1 MIKDQL
7 AGKKILLGVTGC
19 IAAYKSCLIVRELI
33 KRGAEVKVV
42 MTPSATE
49 FITPLT
55 LATLSQNEVIVNTF
69 PPSQKDGTNLS
80 TWHIDYALW
89 ADLMLVAPATINT
102 IAKIS
107 YGFADNALTTLVTAL
122 RSPLLIAPAADVDMF
137 NNPINKENLEKLE
150 RLGHYI
156 IYPESGELASG
167 LSGEGRLADTNKI
180 IDAVEL
186 ILSGYSKDL
195 MGKKILVSAGPT
207 YEDIDPVRF
216 IGNRSSGKMGY
227 AIAKAAYLR
236 GAEVTLISGP
246 SSQSIYPEIKM
257 IKVRSASE
265 MERAVKKEID
275 KNDLLIMSAAVSD
288 FRPIKSASNKIKK
301 EKGIMDLKLELNPDI
316 LSSIKTKK
324 TKIIGFALETQN
336 ELSNAKKK
344 LNEKHLDM
352 IVLNSPGK
360 ESGFE
365 VDTNKVTLIKQDGKT
380 NKLPLLSKFQVAN
393 KILTEAKKYFELDV
407 IPVTCIQYSYKCNG
421 YQLNGL
427 K

>member
-19 IAAYKSCLIVRELI
+19 IAAYKSCFIVRELI
-33 KRGAEVKVV
+33 KRGSEVKVV
-42 MTPSATE
+42 LTPCATE

-55 LATLSQNEVIVNTF
+55 LATLSHNEVIVNTF

-122 RSPLLIAPAADVDMF
+122 RSPLVIAPAADVDMY
-137 NNPINKENLEKLE
+137 NNQINQENLSKLE
-150 RLGHYI
+150 KLGHYI

-195 MGKKILVSAGPT
+195 IGKKILVSAGPT

-216 IGNRSSGKMGY
+216 LGNRSSGKMGY

-236 GAEVTLISGP
+236 GADITLISGP

-265 MERAVKKEID
+265 MEKAVKKEID

-288 FRPIKSASNKIKK
+288 FRPIKAASNKIKK
-301 EKGIMDLKLELNPDI
+301 EKGTFDLKLELNPDI
-316 LSSIKTKK
+316 LSSIKAKK
-324 TKIIGFALETQN
+324 TKVIGFALETQN
-336 ELSNAKKK
+336 DLSNAKKK
-344 LNEKHLDM
+344 LKEKNLDM

-365 VDTNKVTLIKQDGKT
+365 VDTNKVTIIKQDGKSV
-380 NKLPLLSKFQVAN
+380 NLPLLSKFQVAN
-393 KILTEAKKYFELDV
+393 KILTEAKNVFK
-407 IPVTCIQYSYKCNG
+407 
-421 YQLNGL
+421 
-427 K
+427 

>member
-1 MIKDQL
+1 MIKDSL
-7 AGKKILLGVTGC
+7 KGKKILLGVTGC

-49 FITPLT
+49 FIAPLT
-55 LATLSQNEVIVNTF
+55 LTTLSHNEVIVNTF
-69 PPSQKDGTNLS
+69 PHSQKDGTKLS

-89 ADLMLVAPATINT
+89 ADLMLIAPATINT

-107 YGFADNALTTLVTAL
+107 YGFADNALSTLVIAL

-137 NNPINKENLEKLE
+137 NNPINKENLKKLE
-150 RLGHYI
+150 RLGYNI

-186 ILSGYSKDL
+186 IVSGYSKDIA
-195 MGKKILVSAGPT
+195 GKKILVTAGPT

-227 AIAKAAYLR
+227 EVAKAAYLR
-236 GAEVTLISGP
+236 GADVTLISGP
-246 SSQSIYPEIKM
+246 SAQSIYPEIKM

-265 MERAVKKEID
+265 MEKAVKQEIN

-288 FRPIKSASNKIKK
+288 FRPLKIASNKIKK
-301 EKGIMDLKLELNPDI
+301 EKGTMDLKLELNPDI
-316 LSSIKTKK
+316 LASVKSKK
-324 TKIIGFALETQN
+324 AKVIGFALETQN
-336 ELSNAKKK
+336 ELNNAKKK
-344 LNEKHLDM
+344 LKEKNLDM
-352 IVLNSPGK
+352 IVLNSPGRA
-360 ESGFE
+360 SGFE
-365 VDTNKVTLIKQDGKT
+365 VDTNKVTILKQNGKAI
-380 NKLPLLSKFQVAN
+380 KLPLQSKFQVAN
-393 KILTEAKKYFELDV
+393 KILSEANSLLRITNE
-407 IPVTCIQYSYKCNG
+407 
-421 YQLNGL
+421 
-427 K
+427 

>member
-7 AGKKILLGVTGC
+7 AGKKILVGVTGC

-49 FITPLT
+49 FIAPLT
-55 LATLSQNEVIVNTF
+55 LATLSQNEVIVSTF
-69 PPSQKDGTNLS
+69 PRNQKDGTNLS
-80 TWHIDYALW
+80 TWHVDYALW

-107 YGFADNALTTLVTAL
+107 YGFADNALTTLVAAL
-122 RSPLLIAPAADVDMF
+122 RTPLLIAPAADVDMYS
-137 NNPINKENLEKLE
+137 NPINKENLAKLE
-150 RLGHYI
+150 RIGHYI

-167 LSGEGRLADTNKI
+167 LSGEGRLADINKI
-180 IDAVEL
+180 IDAVEV

-195 MGKKILVSAGPT
+195 MGKKVLISAGPT

-236 GAEVTLISGP
+236 GADVMLVSGP

-257 IKVRSASE
+257 IKVRSTSE
-265 MERAVKKEID
+265 MERSVKKEID

-288 FRPIKSASNKIKK
+288 FRPIKAASNKIKK
-301 EKGIMDLKLELNPDI
+301 GMGIMDLKLELNSDI

-324 TKIIGFALETQN
+324 TKVIGFALETQN

-344 LNEKHLDM
+344 MKEKNLDM
-352 IVLNSPGK
+352 IVMNSPGK

-380 NKLPLLSKFQVAN
+380 IKLPLLSKFQVAN
-393 KILTEAKKYFELDV
+393 KILTEAKSIL
-407 IPVTCIQYSYKCNG
+407 
-421 YQLNGL
+421 
-427 K
+427 

>member
-1 MIKDQL
+1 MISDSLK
-7 AGKKILLGVTGC
+7 GKKILLGVTGS
-19 IAAYKSCLIVRELI
+19 IAAYKSCLIIRELI
-33 KRGAEVKVV
+33 KRGAEIKVV

-49 FITPLT
+49 FITPLS
-55 LATLSQNEVIVNTF
+55 LATLSHNEVIVNTF
-69 PPSQKDGTNLS
+69 PLSQKDGTKLS

-89 ADLMLVAPATINT
+89 ADLMLIAPATINT

-122 RSPLLIAPAADVDMF
+122 RSPLLIAPSADVDMY
-137 NNPINKENLEKLE
+137 NNQINQENLSKLE
-150 RLGHYI
+150 KLGHYI

-180 IDAVEL
+180 IDTVEL

-195 MGKKILVSAGPT
+195 MGKKILVTAGPT

-227 AIAKAAYLR
+227 AISKAAYLR

-257 IKVRSASE
+257 IKIRSASE
-265 MERAVKKEID
+265 MEKVVKQEIN

-288 FRPIKSASNKIKK
+288 FRPIKIASNKIKK
-301 EKGIMDLKLELNPDI
+301 EKGTMELKLEINPDI
-316 LSSIKTKK
+316 LASVKSRKAKV
-324 TKIIGFALETQN
+324 IGFALETQN
-336 ELSNAKKK
+336 ELNNAKKK
-344 LNEKHLDM
+344 LKEKHLAM

-365 VDTNKVTLIKQDGKT
+365 VDTNKVTILNQNGKT
-380 NKLPLLSKFQVAN
+380 IKLTLQSKFQVAN
-393 KILTEAKKYFELDV
+393 KILSEAKN
-407 IPVTCIQYSYKCNG
+407 I
-421 YQLNGL
+421 L

>member
-1 MIKDQL
+1 MIKDPL
-7 AGKKILLGVTGC
+7 DGKKILLGVTGC

-42 MTPSATE
+42 MTPSATQ
-49 FITPLT
+49 FIAPLT

-69 PPSQKDGTNLS
+69 PATQKDGTKLS

-89 ADLMLVAPATINT
+89 ADLMLIAPATINT

-122 RSPLLIAPAADVDMF
+122 RSPLVIAPAADVDMY

-150 RLGHYI
+150 GLGHYI

-167 LSGEGRLADTNKI
+167 LSGEGRLAEVNKI
-180 IDAVEL
+180 IDTVEL
-186 ILSGYSKDL
+186 VFSGYLKDL

-246 SSQSIYPEIKM
+246 TSQ
-257 IKVRSASE
+257 V
-265 MERAVKKEID
+265 
-275 KNDLLIMSAAVSD
+275 
-288 FRPIKSASNKIKK
+288 
-301 EKGIMDLKLELNPDI
+301 
-316 LSSIKTKK
+316 
-324 TKIIGFALETQN
+324 
-336 ELSNAKKK
+336 
-344 LNEKHLDM
+344 
-352 IVLNSPGK
+352 
-360 ESGFE
+360 
-365 VDTNKVTLIKQDGKT
+365 
-380 NKLPLLSKFQVAN
+380 LLS
-393 KILTEAKKYFELDV
+393 
-407 IPVTCIQYSYKCNG
+407 
-421 YQLNGL
+421 
-427 K
+427 

>member
-42 MTPSATE
+42 LTPSATE

-55 LATLSQNEVIVNTF
+55 LATLSHNEVIVNTF

-122 RSPLLIAPAADVDMF
+122 RSPLVIAPAADVDMF
-137 NNPINKENLEKLE
+137 NNPINKENLAKLE
-150 RLGHYI
+150 RLGHFI

-167 LSGEGRLADTNKI
+167 LAGEGRLADTNKI

-216 IGNRSSGKMGY
+216 LGNRSSGKMGF

-236 GAEVTLISGP
+236 GADVSLVSGP
-246 SSQSIYPEIKM
+246 SSQSIYPEINL
-257 IKVRSASE
+257 IKVRSAVE
-265 MERAVKKEID
+265 MERAIKKEVD
-275 KNDLLIMSAAVSD
+275 KNDLLVMSAAISD
-288 FRPIKSASNKIKK
+288 FRPMKSASNKIKK
-301 EKGIMDLKLELNPDI
+301 DKSTLDLKLELNPDI
-316 LSSIKTKK
+316 LSSVKTKK
-324 TKIIGFALETQN
+324 TKVIGFALETQN

-344 LNEKHLDM
+344 LKEKHLDM

-365 VDTNKVTLIKQDGKT
+365 VDTNKVTIIKQDGKSI
-380 NKLPLLSKFQVAN
+380 NLPLLSKYQVAN
-393 KILTEAKKYFELDV
+393 KILSEAKSIIV
-407 IPVTCIQYSYKCNG
+407 
-421 YQLNGL
+421 
-427 K
+427 

>member
-1 MIKDQL
+1 MIKDPL
-7 AGKKILLGVTGC
+7 TGKKILLGVTGC

-42 MTPSATE
+42 MTPSTTE
-49 FITPLT
+49 FIAPLT
-55 LATLSQNEVIVNTF
+55 LATLSHNEVIVNTF
-69 PPSQKDGTNLS
+69 PLNQKGGTKLS

-122 RSPLLIAPAADVDMF
+122 RSPLVIAPAADIDMY
-137 NNPINKENLEKLE
+137 NNPINRGNLTKLEK
-150 RLGHYI
+150 LGHYI

-167 LSGEGRLADTNKI
+167 LTGEGRLAEVNKI

-186 ILSGYSKDL
+186 IVSGYSCDL
-195 MGKKILVSAGPT
+195 IGKKILVSAGPT

-236 GAEVTLISGP
+236 GADVTLVSGP
-246 SSQSIYPEIKM
+246 STQSIYPEIKM

-265 MERAVKKEID
+265 MEKAVNKEID
-275 KNDLLIMSAAVSD
+275 KNNLLIMSAAVSD
-288 FRPIKSASNKIKK
+288 FRPVKTAINKIKK
-301 EKGIMDLKLELNPDI
+301 EKGLMDLKLEINPDI
-316 LSSIKTKK
+316 LSSIKAKK
-324 TKIIGFALETQN
+324 AKIIGFALETQN
-336 ELSNAKKK
+336 ELNNAKKK
-344 LNEKHLDM
+344 LKDKHLNM

-380 NKLPLLSKFQVAN
+380 IKLPLLTKFQAAN
-393 KILTEAKKYFELDV
+393 KILAEAKN
-407 IPVTCIQYSYKCNG
+407 IM
-421 YQLNGL
+421 
-427 K
+427 

>member
-1 MIKDQL
+1 MTKDQL

-42 MTPSATE
+42 FTPSATE

-55 LATLSQNEVIVNTF
+55 LATLSHNEVVVNTF
-69 PPSQKDGTNLS
+69 PPGQKDGTKLS

-89 ADLMLVAPATINT
+89 ADLMLIAPATINT

-122 RSPLLIAPAADVDMF
+122 RSPFIIAPAADVDMF
-137 NNPINKENLEKLE
+137 NNPVNKENLAKLE
-150 RLGHYI
+150 KLGHYI

-167 LSGEGRLADTNKI
+167 LSGEGRLADLNKI

-186 ILSGYSKDL
+186 ILSDYSKDL

-216 IGNRSSGKMGY
+216 IGNRSSGKMGF
-227 AIAKAAYLR
+227 AIAKAASLR
-236 GAEVTLISGP
+236 GADVTLISGP

-265 MERAVKKEID
+265 MEKAVKKEID
-275 KNDLLIMSAAVSD
+275 KNNLLIMSAAVSD
-288 FRPIKSASNKIKK
+288 FRPVKIVSNKIKK
-301 EKGIMDLKLELNPDI
+301 EKGVMNLKLEINPDI
-316 LSSIKTKK
+316 LSSIKAKK
-324 TKIIGFALETQN
+324 AKVIGFALETQN

-344 LNEKHLDM
+344 LKEKHLNM

-365 VDTNKVTLIKQDGKT
+365 VDTNKVTIIKQDGKT
-380 NKLPLLSKFQVAN
+380 IKMPLLSKFQAAN
-393 KILTEAKKYFELDV
+393 KILTEAKSFL
-407 IPVTCIQYSYKCNG
+407 
-421 YQLNGL
+421 
-427 K
+427 